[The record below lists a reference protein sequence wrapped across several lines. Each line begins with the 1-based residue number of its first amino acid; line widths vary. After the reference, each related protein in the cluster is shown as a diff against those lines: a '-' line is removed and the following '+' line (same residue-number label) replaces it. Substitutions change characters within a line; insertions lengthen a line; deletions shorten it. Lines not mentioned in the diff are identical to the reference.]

1 MCSLYILYGKIKLNE
16 LTGAINVRHKMLH
29 ANITAADTPQE

>member
-1 MCSLYILYGKIKLNE
+1 MCSPYILHGKIKLNE

-29 ANITAADTPQE
+29 ANKTASDTPQE